1 MSISSVSV
9 QRPVF
14 ATVVSLLLVILGLL
28 AYTRL
33 AVRELPEVE
42 SPVVSIETN
51 YRGAAADVVETKI
64 TQVIEERV
72 SGLEGVTKITSQS
85 VDGRS
90 SINLEFV
97 PDRDV
102 DEAANDVRDRVSRV
116 AAQLP
121 PEADPPE
128 IGKVDFNADPV
139 IWLNL
144 SSSTLSVLELT
155 DYAERVLSE
164 RLGVLPGV
172 ARVRLGG
179 ARRFAMRVWIDREA
193 LAARQLTVV
202 DVESALRRENVQL
215 PAGRLESAQ
224 RELTLRTETGLNT
237 EQDFRQLVVGRGA
250 DGYLVRLG
258 EVADVRLA
266 AENERSL
273 SRSNG
278 VPGISVGVE
287 QISKANTLEVAREV
301 RAEMERLQP
310 LLPPGTVLEVNMDRS
325 AFIEESMKEVVIS
338 LVIAVLL
345 VLAVIYLFL
354 GNVRATLIPAVT
366 IPVSIIASFLV
377 MAWLGFSINVLTLL
391 GLVLAIGLVVD
402 DAIVVLENIYRRME
416 GGEPPLI
423 AAVDGTREI
432 GFAVIATTLVLVAV
446 FVPISFL
453 QGNVGKL
460 FREFGITV
468 AAAVLFSALVA
479 LTLTPMMASKLLAG
493 GATRSRLS
501 NAVDAFFHRLSA
513 SYDTLLRRLMRR
525 PWLVIGTTL
534 GAMLVAAL
542 LFRALPSELTPA
554 EDRGML
560 IVGLSGPEG
569 ASLDYMDRHARMAED
584 ILLREVEGGEVIR
597 ANMRVPGGFGG
608 GSSEL
613 NQARGFM
620 VLAPWGERERS
631 AEQIAK
637 DMRAQLNQIPG
648 VRSFM
653 SAPGGW
659 VRGGGAA
666 VQVVLGGTDYG
677 EIAQWRDVLMKRMQD
692 NPGLTNVQSNYEE
705 RKPEMRVAVDR
716 NRAADLGI
724 SLQTVGRTLE
734 TVLGSRIVT
743 TFIDR
748 DREYNVIMQGRAED
762 RATPSDLDNLY
773 VRSDRTGELIPLSN
787 LVQLTESAG
796 ATRLNRFDR
805 LRSITI
811 SAALNPGYPLGEA
824 LGFVENV
831 VKQELPPAVRLSYD
845 GESREFKTSGNQLYY
860 MFLLT
865 LVIVFLV
872 LAAQFES
879 FLHPFVIMTTVP
891 LAVIGALLGLWLY
904 GMSINVFSQIAAI
917 MLVGLAAKNGIL
929 IVEFANQ
936 LRDRGVEYREAV
948 IEAAAIRLRP
958 VLMTSLCTA
967 FGALPLMV
975 ASGAGAEAR
984 QAIGVVVF
992 YGVVISVVLTLAVV
1006 PAVYTLVARNTKS
1019 PQTIAKLIERL
1030 RMASRPTA
1038 AVAPVPDPAARQE
1051 PPDPVSP

>member
-1 MSISSVSV
+1 MKLSTVSV

-14 ATVVSLLLVILGLL
+14 ATVVSLLLVILGVL
-28 AYTRL
+28 AFTRL
-33 AVRELPEVE
+33 AVRELPEIE
-42 SPVVSIETN
+42 SPVVSIETS

-64 TQVIEERV
+64 TQVLEERV

-85 VDGRS
+85 IDGRS

-116 AAQLP
+116 ADDLP

-128 IGKVDFNADPV
+128 VGKVDFNAEPV
-139 IWLNL
+139 IWMNL
-144 SSSTLSVLELT
+144 SSSTLDALQLT
-155 DYAERVLSE
+155 DYAERTLAE
-164 RLGVLPGV
+164 RFSVLPGV
-172 ARVRLGG
+172 ARVRFGG
-179 ARRFAMRVWIDREA
+179 ARRYAMRVWIDREA
-193 LAARQLTVV
+193 LAARQLTVT
-202 DVESALRRENVQL
+202 DIESALRRENVQL

-224 RELTLRTETGLNT
+224 REFTLRTETGLNT
-237 EQDFRQLVVGRGA
+237 EQEFRNLVIGRGA
-250 DGYLVRLG
+250 DGYLVRLS

-278 VPGISVGVE
+278 VPGLSIGVE
-287 QISKANTLEVAREV
+287 QISKANTLEVAAAV
-301 RAEMERLQP
+301 RAEMERIRPQ
-310 LLPPGTVLEVNMDRS
+310 LPPGTVLEVNFDRS
-325 AFIEESMKEVVIS
+325 VFIEESMKEVVVALGIS
-338 LVIAVLL
+338 VLL
-345 VLAVIYLFL
+345 VLTVIYLFL

-366 IPVSIIASFLV
+366 IPVSIIGSFIV
-377 MAWLGFSINVLTLL
+377 MAWFGFSVNVLTLL

-416 GGEPPLI
+416 DGEPPLL
-423 AAVDGTREI
+423 AAVDGSREI
-432 GFAVIATTLVLVAV
+432 GFAVIATTLVLIAV

-468 AAAVLFSALVA
+468 AAAVMFSSLVA
-479 LTLTPMMASKLLAG
+479 LSLTPMMSSKLLAG

-501 NAVDAFFHRLSA
+501 NTVDAFFERVSVGYEA
-513 SYDTLLRRLMRR
+513 LLRRLMHR
-525 PWLVIGTTL
+525 PWLVV
-534 GAMLVAAL
+534 GATAAALLVAAL
-542 LFRALPSELTPA
+542 LFRGLPSELAPS

-560 IVGLSGPEG
+560 FLGLSGPEG
-569 ASLDYMDRHARMAED
+569 SSLEYMDRHARMAED
-584 ILLREVEGGEVIR
+584 VLMREVATGDVVR

-608 GSSEL
+608 ASDM

-620 VLAPWGERERS
+620 VLAPWSERERT
-631 AEQIAK
+631 ADQIAQSI
-637 DMRAQLNQIPG
+637 RAQLSAIPG
-648 VRSFM
+648 VRAFVT
-653 SAPGGW
+653 APGGW
-659 VRGGGAA
+659 VRGGGSP
-666 VQVVLGGTDYG
+666 VQVVLGGTDFA
-677 EIAQWRDVLMKRMQD
+677 EIAQWRDVLMKRMEE

-705 RKPEMRVAVDR
+705 RKPQVKITVDR
-716 NRAADLGI
+716 DRAADLGV

-743 TFIDR
+743 TYLDR
-748 DREYNVIMQGRAED
+748 DREYNVILQGRAEH

-773 VRSDRTGELIPLSN
+773 VRSDRTGELIPLAN
-787 LVQLTESAG
+787 LVQLTEEAG
-796 ATRLNRFDR
+796 PMRLNRFDR
-805 LRSITI
+805 LRAITV

-824 LGFVENV
+824 LEFVEQV
-831 VKQELPPAVRLSYD
+831 VQQELPTTARLNFD
-845 GESREFKTSGNQLYY
+845 GESREYRESGYEMY
-860 MFLLT
+860 FMFVLT
-865 LVIVFLV
+865 LVVVFLV

-891 LAVIGALLGLWLY
+891 LAVIGALVGLWVY

-936 LRDRGVEYREAV
+936 LRDRGIEYREAV

-967 FGALPLMV
+967 FGALPLML
-975 ASGAGAEAR
+975 ASGAGAESR
-984 QAIGVVVF
+984 RAIGVVVF
-992 YGVVISVVLTLAVV
+992 YGVMISVVLTLAVV
-1006 PAVYTLVARNTKS
+1006 PAVYTLVARNTQS
-1019 PQTIAKLIERL
+1019 PQTIAKLIARL
-1030 RMASRPTA
+1030 RSTSGAPGA
-1038 AVAPVPDPAARQE
+1038 AGEAAPGAAGQG
-1051 PPDPVSP
+1051 

>member
-1 MSISSVSV
+1 MKISAVSV

-42 SPVVSIETN
+42 SPVVSIETT
-51 YRGAAADVVETKI
+51 YLGAAADVVETKI

-102 DEAANDVRDRVSRV
+102 DEAANDVRDRVARV

-128 IGKVDFNADPV
+128 IGKVDFNAEPV

-144 SSSTLSVLELT
+144 SSSTLNVLELT
-155 DYAERVLSE
+155 DYAERVIAE

-172 ARVRLGG
+172 ARVRFGG
-179 ARRFAMRVWIDREA
+179 ARRYAMRVWIDREA
-193 LAARQLTVV
+193 LAARQLTVTE
-202 DVESALRRENVQL
+202 VENALRRENVQL
-215 PAGRLESAQ
+215 PAGRIESAQ

-237 EQDFRQLVVGRGA
+237 AQDFRELVIGRGA
-250 DGYLVRLG
+250 DGYLVRLS
-258 EVADVRLA
+258 EVADVQLA

-287 QISKANTLEVAREV
+287 QISKANTLEVAAAV
-301 RAEMERLQP
+301 RAEMERIRPQ
-310 LLPPGTVLEVNMDRS
+310 LPPGTVLEVNLDRS
-325 AFIEESMKEVVIS
+325 VFIEESMKEVVIA
-338 LVIAVLL
+338 LAIAVLL

-366 IPVSIIASFLV
+366 IPVSIIASFMV
-377 MAWLGFSINVLTLL
+377 MASLGFSINVLTLL

-423 AAVDGTREI
+423 AAVDGSREI

-468 AAAVLFSALVA
+468 AAAVLFSSLVA

-501 NAVDAFFHRLSA
+501 NSADAFFHRLA
-513 SYDTLLRRLMRR
+513 TFYDALLRRLMRR
-525 PWLVIGTTL
+525 PWLVIGATL
-534 GAMLVAAL
+534 GAMVVAGL
-542 LFRALPSELTPA
+542 LFRVLPSELTPP
-554 EDRGML
+554 EDRGMM
-560 IVGLSGPEG
+560 IVSLSGPEG
-569 ASLDYMDRHARMAED
+569 ASLEYMDRHGRMAED
-584 ILLREVEGGEVIR
+584 IMLREVESGDVVR

-608 GSSEL
+608 ATEM
-613 NQARGFM
+613 NQARGF
-620 VLAPWGERERS
+620 VALAPWGERKRT
-631 AEQIAK
+631 AEQIAQAV
-637 DMRAQLNQIPG
+637 RVQLNQIAG
-648 VRSFM
+648 VRASVA
-653 SAPGGW
+653 SPSGW
-659 VRGGGAA
+659 VRGGGSP
-666 VQVVLGGTDYG
+666 VQVVLGGTDYA
-677 EIAQWRDVLMKRMQD
+677 ELVQWRDVLMERMQE
-692 NPGLTNVQSNYEE
+692 NPGLSNVQSNYEE
-705 RKPEMRVAVDR
+705 RKPQVKVAVDR
-716 NRAADLGI
+716 DRAADLGV

-743 TFIDR
+743 TYIDR
-748 DREYNVIMQGRAED
+748 DREYNVILQGRADD
-762 RATPSDLDNLY
+762 RATPSDLDSLY

-787 LVQLTESAG
+787 LVVLTEVAG
-796 ATRLNRFDR
+796 PTRLNRFDR
-805 LRSITI
+805 LRAITV
-811 SAALNPGYPLGEA
+811 SASLAPGYPLGDA
-824 LGFVENV
+824 LKYVEEV
-831 VKQELPPAVRLSYD
+831 VAKELPPVTRLNYD
-845 GESREFKTSGNQLYY
+845 GESREFRNSGNQMYF
-860 MFLLT
+860 MFLLA
-865 LVIVFLV
+865 LVVVFLV

-891 LAVIGALLGLWLY
+891 LAVIGALVGLWMY

-936 LRDRGVEYREAV
+936 LRDRGIEYREAV

-967 FGALPLMV
+967 FGALPLME

-992 YGVVISVVLTLAVV
+992 YGVMISVVLTLAVV
-1006 PAVYTLVARNTKS
+1006 PAVYTIVARNTQS
-1019 PQTIAKLIERL
+1019 PQTIARLIERL
-1030 RMASRPTA
+1030 RASTGPGVA
-1038 AVAPVPDPAARQE
+1038 ANPSQPATGQASE
-1051 PPDPVSP
+1051 

>member
-1 MSISSVSV
+1 MKIAEVSV
-9 QRPVF
+9 KRPVF

-28 AYTRL
+28 AFDRL

-42 SPVVSIETN
+42 SPVVSIDVS

-64 TQVIEERV
+64 TQVLEERV
-72 SGLEGVTKITSQS
+72 SGIEGVTKITSQS
-85 VDGRS
+85 IDGRA

-97 PDRDV
+97 PDRNI

-116 AAQLP
+116 ADDLP

-128 IGKVDFNADPV
+128 IAKADFNAEPV

-144 SSSTLSVLELT
+144 SSSTMDVLELT
-155 DYAERVLSE
+155 DYAERVLAE

-172 ARVRLGG
+172 ARVRMGG
-179 ARRFAMRVWIDREA
+179 ARRYAMRVWIDREA
-193 LAARQLTVV
+193 LAARQLTVA
-202 DVESALRRENVQL
+202 DIEGALRRENVQL

-224 RELTLRTETGLNT
+224 REFTLRTETGLNT
-237 EQDFRQLVVGRGA
+237 EQDFRELVIGRGA
-250 DGYLVRLG
+250 DGYLVRLR

-278 VPGISVGVE
+278 VPGISIGVE
-287 QISKANTLEVAREV
+287 QISKANTLEVAAAVKE
-301 RAEMERLQP
+301 EMERIRSQ
-310 LLPPGTVLEVNMDRS
+310 LPEGTVLEVNFDRS
-325 AFIEESMKEVVIS
+325 LFIRESMKEVVVA
-338 LVIAVLL
+338 LVISVLL

-354 GNVRATLIPAVT
+354 GNLRVTLIPAVT
-366 IPVSIIASFLV
+366 IPVSIIAAFMV
-377 MAWLGFSINVLTLL
+377 MASLGFTINVLTLL

-402 DAIVVLENIYRRME
+402 DAIIVLENIYRRME
-416 GGEPPLI
+416 RREPPLI
-423 AAVDGTREI
+423 AAIDGSREI

-468 AAAVLFSALVA
+468 AAAVMFSSLVA

-501 NAVDAFFHRLSA
+501 DAVDAFFHRLSA
-513 SYDTLLRRLMRR
+513 WYEAQLRRLMRR
-525 PWLVIGTTL
+525 PWLVVGGTL
-534 GAMLVAAL
+534 GAMVVAAL
-542 LFRALPSELTPA
+542 LFRALPSELAPA

-560 IVGLSGPEG
+560 FLGLTGPEG
-569 ASLDYMDRHARMAED
+569 SSLEYMDRNARLAED
-584 ILLREVEGGEVIR
+584 ILMREVEGGDVVR

-608 GSSEL
+608 ASDM

-620 VLAPWGERERS
+620 VLAPWGDRERS
-631 AEQIAK
+631 ADQIAQSI
-637 DMRAQLNQIPG
+637 RAQLGQIPG
-648 VRSFM
+648 VRASVG
-653 SAPGGW
+653 SPGGW
-659 VRGGGAA
+659 VRGGGSP
-666 VQVVLGGTDYG
+666 VQVVLGGTDYA
-677 EIAQWRDVLMKRMQD
+677 ELAQWRDILMKRMEE

-705 RKPEMRVAVDR
+705 RKPQVQVAVDR
-716 NRAADLGI
+716 NRAADLGV
-724 SLQTVGRTLE
+724 SLQSVGRTLE

-743 TFIDR
+743 TFVDR
-748 DREYNVIMQGRAED
+748 DREYNVILQGRASD

-773 VRSDRTGELIPLSN
+773 VRSDRTGELVPLSN
-787 LVQLTESAG
+787 LVQLTENAG
-796 ATRLNRFDR
+796 PMRLNRFDR
-805 LRSITI
+805 LRAITV
-811 SAALNPGYPLGEA
+811 SAALTPGYPLGEA
-824 LGFVENV
+824 LDFVEQV
-831 VKQELPPAVRLSYD
+831 VEQELPAAARLNFD
-845 GESREFKTSGNQLYY
+845 GESREFRNSGNEMYF
-860 MFLLT
+860 MFMLT
-865 LVIVFLV
+865 LVVVFLV

-879 FLHPFVIMTTVP
+879 FVHPFVIMTTVP
-891 LAVIGALLGLWLY
+891 LAVIGALLGLWMY

-967 FGALPLMV
+967 FGAIPLMI

-984 QAIGVVVF
+984 QAIGVSVF
-992 YGVVISVVLTLAVV
+992 YGVIISVVLTLAVV

-1030 RMASRPTA
+1030 RGSPA
-1038 AVAPVPDPAARQE
+1038 PAAE
-1051 PPDPVSP
+1051 PRPPADTVGQN

>member
-1 MSISSVSV
+1 MKISTVSV

-28 AYTRL
+28 AFTRL
-33 AVRELPEVE
+33 SVRELPEVE
-42 SPVVSIETN
+42 SPVVSIETT

-85 VDGRS
+85 IDGRS

-97 PDRDV
+97 PERNV

-116 AAQLP
+116 ADDLP

-128 IGKVDFNADPV
+128 IGKVDFNAEPV

-144 SSSTLSVLELT
+144 SSSTLNVLELT
-155 DYAERVLSE
+155 DYAERVLAE

-172 ARVRLGG
+172 ARVRMGG
-179 ARRFAMRVWIDREA
+179 ARRYAMRVWIDREA
-193 LAARQLTVV
+193 LAARQLTVT
-202 DVESALRRENVQL
+202 DIENALRRENVQL
-215 PAGRLESAQ
+215 PAGRLESTQ
-224 RELTLRTETGLNT
+224 REFTLRTETGLNS
-237 EQDFRQLVVGRGA
+237 EDDFRELVIGRGA
-250 DGYLVRLG
+250 DGYLVRLH

-266 AENERSL
+266 AENERSF

-287 QISKANTLEVAREV
+287 QISKANTLEVARAV
-301 RAEMERLQP
+301 REEMERLRPQ
-310 LLPPGTVLEVNMDRS
+310 LPPGTILEVNMDRS
-325 AFIEESMKEVVIS
+325 AFIEESMREVEIAM
-338 LVIAVLL
+338 VIAVLL

-366 IPVSIIASFLV
+366 IPVSIIGSFLV

-423 AAVDGTREI
+423 AAVDGSREI
-432 GFAVIATTLVLVAV
+432 GFAVVATTLVLVAV
-446 FVPISFL
+446 FLPISFL
-453 QGNVGKL
+453 QGSVGKL

-468 AAAVLFSALVA
+468 AAAVLFSMLVA

-493 GATRSRLS
+493 GATRSPLS
-501 NAVDAFFHRLSA
+501 NLVDAFFHRLSA
-513 SYDTLLRRLMRR
+513 GYDRLLRRLMRR

-534 GAMLVAAL
+534 GAMVVAAL
-542 LFRALPSELTPA
+542 LFRALPSELTPP
-554 EDRGML
+554 EDRGMMF
-560 IVGLSGPEG
+560 VGLTGPEG
-569 ASLDYMDRHARMAED
+569 ASLEYMDRHARMVED
-584 ILLREVEGGEVIR
+584 IMMREVEGGEVVR
-597 ANMRVPGGFGG
+597 ANMRIPGGFGG
-608 GSSEL
+608 ASEM
-613 NQARGFM
+613 NQARGFV

-631 AEQIAK
+631 AEQIA
-637 DMRAQLNQIPG
+637 QG
-648 VRSFM
+648 VRSQMNQIAGVRAFVGT
-653 SAPGGW
+653 PGGW
-659 VRGGGAA
+659 VRGGGSP
-666 VQVVLGGTDYG
+666 VQVVIGGTDYR
-677 EIAQWRDVLMKRMQD
+677 ELVQWRDIVMERMQE
-692 NPGLTNVQSNYEE
+692 NPGLSNVQSNYEE
-705 RKPEMRVAVDR
+705 RKPQVKVSVDR
-716 NRAADLGI
+716 NRAADLGV

-748 DREYNVIMQGRAED
+748 DREYNVILQGKAQD

-787 LVQLTESAG
+787 LVQLTEEAG
-796 ATRLNRFDR
+796 PTRLNRFDR
-805 LRSITI
+805 LRAITI

-824 LGFVENV
+824 LQFVEGV
-831 VKQELPPAVRLSYD
+831 VEKELPAAARLNFD
-845 GESREFKTSGNQLYY
+845 GESREFRNSGNQMYF
-860 MFLLT
+860 MFMLT
-865 LVIVFLV
+865 LVVVFLV

-879 FLHPFVIMTTVP
+879 FVHPFVIMTTVP
-891 LAVIGALLGLWLY
+891 LAVIGALVGLWMY

-967 FGALPLMV
+967 FGAIPLML

-984 QAIGVVVF
+984 QAIGVSVF
-992 YGVVISVVLTLAVV
+992 YGVIISVVLTLAVV
-1006 PAVYTLVARNTKS
+1006 PAVYTLVAKNTKS
-1019 PQTIAKLIERL
+1019 PRTIATLIERL
-1030 RMASRPTA
+1030 RGSPARNTESGQSTG
-1038 AVAPVPDPAARQE
+1038 AVEQN
-1051 PPDPVSP
+1051 

>member
-1 MSISSVSV
+1 V

-14 ATVVSLLLVILGLL
+14 ATVVSLILVILGLL

-33 AVRELPEVE
+33 SVRELPEVE
-42 SPVVSIETN
+42 SPVVSIETT

-102 DEAANDVRDRVSRV
+102 DEAANDVRDRVARV
-116 AAQLP
+116 SAQLP

-128 IGKVDFNADPV
+128 VGKVDFNSEPV

-144 SSSTLSVLELT
+144 SSNTLNVLELT

-179 ARRFAMRVWIDREA
+179 ARRYAMRVWIDRES
-193 LAARQLTVV
+193 LAARQLTVT
-202 DVESALRRENVQL
+202 DVENALRRENVQL
-215 PAGRLESAQ
+215 PAGRLESSQ

-237 EQDFRQLVVGRGA
+237 EQDFRELVVGRGP

-278 VPGISVGVE
+278 VPGISIGVE
-287 QISKANTLEVAREV
+287 QISRANTLEVAGAVKE
-301 RAEMERLQP
+301 EMERIRPQ
-310 LLPPGTVLEVNMDRS
+310 LPPGTILEINMDRS
-325 AFIEESMKEVVIS
+325 AFIEESMREVVNS

-354 GNVRATLIPAVT
+354 GNLRATLIPAVT
-366 IPVSIIASFLV
+366 IPVSIISAFLV

-416 GGEPPLI
+416 LGEPPLI

-432 GFAVIATTLVLVAV
+432 GFAVIATTLVLIAV

-468 AAAVLFSALVA
+468 AAAVLFSSLVA
-479 LTLTPMMASKLLAG
+479 LTLTPMMSSKLLAG
-493 GATRSRLS
+493 GATRSRMS
-501 NAVDAFFHRLSA
+501 NAVDAFFTRLSA
-513 SYDTLLRRLMRR
+513 VYDQSLRRLMRR
-525 PWLVIGTTL
+525 PWLVVGATIGAL
-534 GAMLVAAL
+534 ALAAV
-542 LFRALPSELTPA
+542 LFRAIPSELTPP
-554 EDRGML
+554 EDRGMAW
-560 IVGLSGPEG
+560 VGVNGPEG
-569 ASLDYMDRHARMAED
+569 ASLDYMDRHARMVED
-584 ILLREVEGGEVIR
+584 VLMREVEGGDVVR
-597 ANMRVPGGFGG
+597 ANIRIPGGFGG
-608 GSSEL
+608 ASEL

-620 VLAPWGERERS
+620 VLAPWSERDRS
-631 AEQIAK
+631 AEQISQ
-637 DMRAQLNQIPG
+637 DLRVELNRIPG
-648 VRSFM
+648 VRVFM
-653 SAPGGW
+653 GAPGGW
-659 VRGGGAA
+659 VRGGGSP
-666 VQVVLGGTDYG
+666 VQVVLGGTDYA
-677 EIAQWRDVLMKRMQD
+677 ELAKWRDVLMQRMQE
-692 NPGLTNVQSNYEE
+692 NPGLANIQSNYEE
-705 RKPEMRVAVDR
+705 RKPQVKVSVDR
-716 NRAADLGI
+716 NRAADVGV

-734 TVLGSRIVT
+734 SVLGSRIVT

-748 DREYNVIMQGRAED
+748 DREYNVILQGRAED

-787 LVQLTESAG
+787 LVKLEEVAG
-796 ATRLNRFDR
+796 PMRLNRFDR
-805 LRSITI
+805 LRAITI
-811 SAALNPGYPLGEA
+811 SAALTPGYPLGQA
-824 LGFVENV
+824 LAFVEKAV
-831 VKQELPPAVRLSYD
+831 EEELPPSVRLNFD
-845 GESREFKTSGNQLYY
+845 GESREFRNSGYQMYW

-891 LAVIGALLGLWLY
+891 LAVIGALVGLWFY

-936 LRDRGVEYREAV
+936 LRDRGVDYREAV

-967 FGALPLMV
+967 FGALPLMM

-984 QAIGVVVF
+984 EAIGVVVF
-992 YGVVISVVLTLAVV
+992 YGVVISVFLTLAVV
-1006 PAVYTLVARNTKS
+1006 PAVYTLVARNTRS

-1030 RMASRPTA
+1030 RAGSAAAKAGSAEASA
-1038 AVAPVPDPAARQE
+1038 APKAP
-1051 PPDPVSP
+1051 

>member
-1 MSISSVSV
+1 MRISEVSV

-14 ATVVSLLLVILGLL
+14 ATVVSLILVILGLL

-33 AVRELPEVE
+33 SVRELPEVE
-42 SPVVSIETN
+42 SPVVSIETT

-102 DEAANDVRDRVSRV
+102 DEAANDVRDRVARV
-116 AAQLP
+116 SAQLP

-128 IGKVDFNADPV
+128 VGKVDFNSEPV

-144 SSSTLSVLELT
+144 SSDTLNVLELT

-179 ARRFAMRVWIDREA
+179 ARRYAMRVWIDREA
-193 LAARQLTVV
+193 LAARQLTVT
-202 DVESALRRENVQL
+202 DVENALRRENVQL
-215 PAGRLESAQ
+215 PAGRLESSQ

-237 EQDFRQLVVGRGA
+237 EQDFRELVVGRGP

-278 VPGISVGVE
+278 IPGISVGVE
-287 QISKANTLEVAREV
+287 QISRANTLEVAGAV
-301 RAEMERLQP
+301 KAEMERIRPQ
-310 LLPPGTVLEVNMDRS
+310 LPPGTILEINMDRS
-325 AFIEESMKEVVIS
+325 AFIEESMREVVFS

-366 IPVSIIASFLV
+366 IPVSIISAFLV

-416 GGEPPLI
+416 LGEPPLI
-423 AAVDGTREI
+423 AAVDGTKEI

-468 AAAVLFSALVA
+468 AAAVLFSSLVA
-479 LTLTPMMASKLLAG
+479 LTLTPMMSSKLFAS

-501 NAVDAFFHRLSA
+501 NAVDAFFHSLSA
-513 SYDTLLRRLMRR
+513 VYDRSLRRLMLR
-525 PWLVIGTTL
+525 PWLVIGATI
-534 GAMLVAAL
+534 GAMALAAV
-542 LFRALPSELTPA
+542 LFRAIPSELTPP

-560 IVGLSGPEG
+560 WIGVNGPEG
-569 ASLDYMDRHARMAED
+569 ASLDYMDRHGRMVED
-584 ILLREVEGGEVIR
+584 VMMREVEGGDVVR
-597 ANMRVPGGFGG
+597 ANMRIPGGFGG
-608 GSSEL
+608 ASEL

-620 VLAPWGERERS
+620 VLAPWSQRERS
-631 AEQIAK
+631 AEQISQ
-637 DMRAQLNQIPG
+637 DLRGPLNQIPG
-648 VRSFM
+648 VRVFIG
-653 SAPGGW
+653 APGGW
-659 VRGGGAA
+659 VRGGGSP
-666 VQVVLGGTDYG
+666 VQVVLGGTDYA
-677 EIAQWRDVLMKRMQD
+677 ELAKWRDVLMQRMQE
-692 NPGLTNVQSNYEE
+692 NPGLANIQSNYEE
-705 RKPEMRVAVDR
+705 RKPQVKVSVDR
-716 NRAADLGI
+716 NRAADVGV

-734 TVLGSRIVT
+734 SVLGSRIVT

-748 DREYNVIMQGRAED
+748 DREYNVILQGRAED

-787 LVQLTESAG
+787 LVKLEEVAG
-796 ATRLNRFDR
+796 PMRLNRFDR
-805 LRSITI
+805 LRAITI
-811 SAALNPGYPLGEA
+811 SAALTPGYPLGQA
-824 LGFVENV
+824 LAFVEKAV
-831 VKQELPPAVRLSYD
+831 EEELPPSVRLNFD
-845 GESREFKTSGNQLYY
+845 GESREFRSSGYQMYW

-891 LAVIGALLGLWLY
+891 LAVIGALVGLWFY

-936 LRDRGVEYREAV
+936 LRDRGVDYKEAV

-967 FGALPLMV
+967 FGALPLML

-984 QAIGVVVF
+984 EAIGVVVF
-992 YGVVISVVLTLAVV
+992 YGVVISVFLTLAVV

-1030 RMASRPTA
+1030 RA
-1038 AVAPVPDPAARQE
+1038 AARPAVTGTADASAAPQ
-1051 PPDPVSP
+1051 DPESPVTR

>member
-1 MSISSVSV
+1 MRIATISV

-33 AVRELPEVE
+33 SVRELPEVE
-42 SPVVSIETN
+42 SPIVSIETT

-97 PDRDV
+97 PDRNV
-102 DEAANDVRDRVSRV
+102 DEAANDVRDRVARV
-116 AAQLP
+116 ASNLP

-128 IGKVDFNADPV
+128 IGKVDFNAEPV

-144 SSSTLSVLELT
+144 SSSALNVLELT
-155 DYAERVLSE
+155 DYAERVIAE

-172 ARVRLGG
+172 ARVRFGG
-179 ARRFAMRVWIDREA
+179 ARRYAMRVWIDREA
-193 LAARQLTVV
+193 LAARQLTVT
-202 DVESALRRENVQL
+202 DVENALRRENVQL
-215 PAGRLESAQ
+215 PAGRLESSQ
-224 RELTLRTETGLNT
+224 REFTLRTETGLNS
-237 EQDFRQLVVGRGA
+237 EQDFRELVIGRGA
-250 DGYLVRLG
+250 DGYLVRLD

-278 VPGISVGVE
+278 VPGISIGVE
-287 QISKANTLEVAREV
+287 QISKANTLAVAAAVRE
-301 RAEMERLQP
+301 EMERIRPQ
-310 LLPPGTVLEVNMDRS
+310 LPPGTVLEVNMDRS

-338 LVIAVLL
+338 VLL

-366 IPVSIIASFLV
+366 IPVSIMGSFLV
-377 MAWLGFSINVLTLL
+377 MAWLGFTINVLTLL

-423 AAVDGTREI
+423 AAVDGSREI

-453 QGNVGKL
+453 QGSVGKL

-493 GATRSRLS
+493 GATRSRMS
-501 NAVDAFFHRLSA
+501 NIVDAFFHRLSTA
-513 SYDTLLRRLMRR
+513 YDKLLRRLMRR
-525 PWLVIGTTL
+525 PWLVVGATL
-534 GAMLVAAL
+534 GAMVIAVL
-542 LFRALPSELTPA
+542 LFRVIPSELTPP
-554 EDRGML
+554 EDRGMMF
-560 IVGLSGPEG
+560 VGMTGPEG
-569 ASLDYMDRHARMAED
+569 ASLEYMDRHARMAED
-584 ILLREVEGGEVIR
+584 IMMREIAGGEVIR
-597 ANMRVPGGFGG
+597 ANMRIPGGFGG
-608 GSSEL
+608 ASEM
-613 NQARGFM
+613 NQARGFV

-631 AEQIAK
+631 GEQIAQAV
-637 DMRAQLNQIPG
+637 RAQLNQIAG
-648 VRSFM
+648 VRGFVGT
-653 SAPGGW
+653 PGGW
-659 VRGGGAA
+659 VRGGGSP
-666 VQVVLGGTDYG
+666 VQIVLGGTDYK
-677 EIAQWRDVLMKRMQD
+677 ELVQWRDIVMQRMQE
-692 NPGLTNVQSNYEE
+692 NPGLSNVQSNYEE
-705 RKPEMRVAVDR
+705 RKPQVKVAVDR
-716 NRAADLGI
+716 NRAADLGV

-748 DREYNVIMQGRAED
+748 DREYNVILQGRAED

-787 LVQLTESAG
+787 LVNLTEEAG
-796 ATRLNRFDR
+796 PTRLNRFDR
-805 LRSITI
+805 LRAITI
-811 SAALNPGYPLGEA
+811 SAALTPGYPLGEA
-824 LGFVENV
+824 LEYVEQV
-831 VKQELPPAVRLSYD
+831 VEKELPAAARLNFD
-845 GESREFKTSGNQLYY
+845 GESREFRNSGNQMYF

-865 LVIVFLV
+865 LVVVFLV

-879 FLHPFVIMTTVP
+879 FRHPFVIMTTVP
-891 LAVIGALLGLWLY
+891 LAVIGALIGLWMY

-948 IEAAAIRLRP
+948 IAAAAISLRP

-967 FGALPLMV
+967 FGALPLML

-1006 PAVYTLVARNTKS
+1006 PAVYTLVARNTQS

-1030 RMASRPTA
+1030 RGTTKPAPAEVETA
-1038 AVAPVPDPAARQE
+1038 VTVVERN
-1051 PPDPVSP
+1051 

>member
-1 MSISSVSV
+1 V

-14 ATVVSLLLVILGLL
+14 ATVVSLILVILGLL

-33 AVRELPEVE
+33 SVRELPEVE
-42 SPVVSIETN
+42 SPVVSIETT

-102 DEAANDVRDRVSRV
+102 DEAANDVRDRVARV
-116 AAQLP
+116 SAQLP

-128 IGKVDFNADPV
+128 VGKVDFNSEPV

-144 SSSTLSVLELT
+144 SSNTLNVLELT

-179 ARRFAMRVWIDREA
+179 ARRYAMRVWIDRES
-193 LAARQLTVV
+193 LAARQLTVT
-202 DVESALRRENVQL
+202 DVENALRRENVQL
-215 PAGRLESAQ
+215 PAGRLESSQ

-237 EQDFRQLVVGRGA
+237 EQDFRELVVGRGP

-278 VPGISVGVE
+278 VPGISIGVE
-287 QISKANTLEVAREV
+287 QISRANTLEVAGAVKE
-301 RAEMERLQP
+301 EMERIRPQ
-310 LLPPGTVLEVNMDRS
+310 LPPGTILEINMDRS
-325 AFIEESMKEVVIS
+325 AFIEESMREVVNS

-354 GNVRATLIPAVT
+354 GNLRATLIPAVT
-366 IPVSIIASFLV
+366 IPVSIISAFLV

-416 GGEPPLI
+416 LGEPPLI

-432 GFAVIATTLVLVAV
+432 GFAVIATTLVLIAV

-468 AAAVLFSALVA
+468 AAAVLFSSLVA
-479 LTLTPMMASKLLAG
+479 LTLTPMMSSKLLAG
-493 GATRSRLS
+493 GATRSRMS
-501 NAVDAFFHRLSA
+501 NAVDAFFTRLSA
-513 SYDTLLRRLMRR
+513 VYDQSLRRLMRR
-525 PWLVIGTTL
+525 PWLVVGATIGAL
-534 GAMLVAAL
+534 ALAAV
-542 LFRALPSELTPA
+542 LFRAIPSELTPP
-554 EDRGML
+554 EDRGMAW
-560 IVGLSGPEG
+560 VGVNGPEG
-569 ASLDYMDRHARMAED
+569 ASLDYMDRHARMVED
-584 ILLREVEGGEVIR
+584 VLMREVEGGDVVR
-597 ANMRVPGGFGG
+597 ANIRIPGGFGG
-608 GSSEL
+608 ASEL

-620 VLAPWGERERS
+620 VLAPWSERDRS
-631 AEQIAK
+631 AEQISQ
-637 DMRAQLNQIPG
+637 DLRVELNRIPG
-648 VRSFM
+648 VRVFM
-653 SAPGGW
+653 GAPGGW
-659 VRGGGAA
+659 VRGGGSP
-666 VQVVLGGTDYG
+666 VQVVLGGTDYA
-677 EIAQWRDVLMKRMQD
+677 ELAKWRDVLMQRMQE
-692 NPGLTNVQSNYEE
+692 NPGLANIQSNYEE
-705 RKPEMRVAVDR
+705 RKPQVKVSVDR
-716 NRAADLGI
+716 NRAADVGV

-734 TVLGSRIVT
+734 SVLGSRIVT

-748 DREYNVIMQGRAED
+748 DREYNVILQGRAED

-787 LVQLTESAG
+787 LVKLEEVAG
-796 ATRLNRFDR
+796 PMRLNRFDR
-805 LRSITI
+805 LRAITI
-811 SAALNPGYPLGEA
+811 SAALTPGYPLGQA
-824 LGFVENV
+824 LAFVEKAV
-831 VKQELPPAVRLSYD
+831 EEELPPSVRLNFD
-845 GESREFKTSGNQLYY
+845 GESREFRNSGYQMYW

-891 LAVIGALLGLWLY
+891 LAVIGALVGLWFY

-936 LRDRGVEYREAV
+936 LRDRGVDYREAV

-967 FGALPLMV
+967 FGALPLMM

-984 QAIGVVVF
+984 EAIGVVVF
-992 YGVVISVVLTLAVV
+992 YGVVISVFLTLAVV
-1006 PAVYTLVARNTKS
+1006 PAVYTLVARNTRS

-1030 RMASRPTA
+1030 RAGSAAAKAGTAEASA
-1038 AVAPVPDPAARQE
+1038 APKAP
-1051 PPDPVSP
+1051 